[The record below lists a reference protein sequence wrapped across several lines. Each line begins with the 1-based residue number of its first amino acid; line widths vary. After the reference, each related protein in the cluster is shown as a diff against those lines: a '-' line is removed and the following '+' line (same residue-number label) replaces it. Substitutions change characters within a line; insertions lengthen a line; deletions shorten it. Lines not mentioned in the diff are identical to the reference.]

1 MNFKELLD
9 FIIKNLSF
17 EVHKRAKK
25 PSELNPP
32 EIRPIN
38 SYKDGKVFCNNCKFI
53 KKTDGATGEI
63 IENVFHIWGHSYYV
77 CKHPNFLEIKY
88 DEDSF
93 LVPAK
98 GKIHSINYSSC
109 SKING
114 KNDCKFFEGEK

>member
-38 SYKDGKVFCNNCKFI
+38 CPKDGKVFCNNCKFI

-63 IENVFHIWGHSYYV
+63 IENVFHIWGSSYYV
-77 CKHPNFLEIKY
+77 CTHDNFLKIEYEK
-88 DEDSF
+88 DSF
-93 LVPAK
+93 LVPAN
-98 GKIHSINYSSC
+98 GKVHSINYSSC
-109 SKING
+109 AEIND
-114 KNDCKFFEGEK
+114 KNDCKFFEGGK